1 MSFGRN
7 DIEMLEAVGTGV
19 AMGNAIDEVKARAD
33 VICKSVEEDG
43 VYHYCLE
50 KKLIQCWWTYYTAG
64 LQSVIYSATM
74 LVIYSLNFTTTSH
87 GKSIHRGN

>member
-1 MSFGRN
+1 MQCLVIMDYRKMRRLLLGDGRN

-50 KKLIQCWWTYYTAG
+50 KKLIQC
-64 LQSVIYSATM
+64 
-74 LVIYSLNFTTTSH
+74 
-87 GKSIHRGN
+87 

>member
-1 MSFGRN
+1 
-7 DIEMLEAVGTGV
+7 MLEAVGTGV

-50 KKLIQCWWTYYTAG
+50 KKLIQC
-64 LQSVIYSATM
+64 
-74 LVIYSLNFTTTSH
+74 
-87 GKSIHRGN
+87 

>member
-1 MSFGRN
+1 MQCLVIMDYRKMRRLLWDGRN

-50 KKLIQCWWTYYTAG
+50 KKLIQC
-64 LQSVIYSATM
+64 
-74 LVIYSLNFTTTSH
+74 
-87 GKSIHRGN
+87 